1 MAVPYSRNTIEILNL
16 PEVVM
21 PKTVHDII
29 KDRKEV
35 YCISNQTTVAE
46 AARYL
51 KDRGIRATGVCNLS
65 GKIVGV
71 VSQSDISDKVVAEN
85 YRPSEVSV
93 QSIASTNLIKI
104 TPETEIKEAMRIM
117 QESGVYHLIV
127 EDAAGKVSG
136 MVSMRDC
143 NAMRVEEENERAE
156 MLKDY
161 AFPNYWLDTQP
172 FASARSDGSRIT
184 STEQC
189 ACIATASETLPSK

>member
-1 MAVPYSRNTIEILNL
+1 
-16 PEVVM
+16 M
-21 PKTVHDII
+21 PKTVRDII

-46 AARYL
+46 AARFL
-51 KDRGIRATGVCNLS
+51 KDHGIRATGVCNLS

-93 QSIASTNLIKI
+93 QSIASANLIKV
-104 TPETEIKEAMRIM
+104 TSETEIGTALQVL
-117 QESGVYHLIV
+117 QEKGLYHLIV
-127 EDAAGKVSG
+127 EDADGKFLG

-143 NAMRVEEENERAE
+143 VAMKGEEEKERAE

-161 AFPNYWLDTQP
+161 AFPSY
-172 FASARSDGSRIT
+172 
-184 STEQC
+184 
-189 ACIATASETLPSK
+189 

>member
-1 MAVPYSRNTIEILNL
+1 
-16 PEVVM
+16 M
-21 PKTVHDII
+21 PKTVRDII

-35 YCISNQTTVAE
+35 YCISNQMTAAE
-46 AARYL
+46 AARFL

-93 QSIASTNLIKI
+93 QSIASSNLIKV
-104 TPETEIKEAMRIM
+104 TSETEIETALEVL
-117 QESGVYHLIV
+117 QQNGVYHLIV
-127 EDAAGKVSG
+127 EDGDGAFLG

-143 NAMRVEEENERAE
+143 VSMKGEEEKERAE

-161 AFPNYWLDTQP
+161 AFPSY
-172 FASARSDGSRIT
+172 
-184 STEQC
+184 
-189 ACIATASETLPSK
+189 

>member
-1 MAVPYSRNTIEILNL
+1 
-16 PEVVM
+16 M
-21 PKTVHDII
+21 PKTVRDII

-46 AARYL
+46 AARFL

-93 QSIASTNLIKI
+93 QSISSTNLIKV
-104 TPETEIKEAMRIM
+104 TPGTEISAAMDIM
-117 QESGVYHLIV
+117 LKNGVYHLIV
-127 EDAAGKVSG
+127 EDEAGAFSG
-136 MVSMRDC
+136 MVSLRDC
-143 NAMRVEEENERAE
+143 NAMKVEEEKERAE

-161 AFPNYWLDTQP
+161 AFPNY
-172 FASARSDGSRIT
+172 
-184 STEQC
+184 
-189 ACIATASETLPSK
+189 